1 MKERCKKEQIIPK
14 NLPKL
19 HEKYDKEILVNYS
32 RQTERTFEFFLSM
45 KNRFK
50 SSTNRFLESECLSQL
65 NLEKIIYLY
74 SYH

>member
-14 NLPKL
+14 SLPKL